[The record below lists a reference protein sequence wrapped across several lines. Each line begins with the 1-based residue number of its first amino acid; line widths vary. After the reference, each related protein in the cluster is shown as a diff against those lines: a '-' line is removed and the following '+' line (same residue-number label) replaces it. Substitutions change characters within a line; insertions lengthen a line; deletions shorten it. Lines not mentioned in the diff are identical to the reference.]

1 MKMKYFVNN
10 ILLGARLNVN
20 KIGQNSK
27 EKSP

>member
-10 ILLGARLNVN
+10 IPLGVRLNVN
-20 KIGQNSK
+20 KIGQNSN